1 MMNFI
6 GFALLAYKNSHVLV
20 GVGKIELGH
29 LLGLE
34 LSHLLGLELHE
45 FGIASVG
52 GKDAGRCHIIGN
64 LIESYFHGLVVK
76 GICRKGRALQCVL
89 RSHNCPGTGRL
100 FDNFCSF

>member
-1 MMNFI
+1 MNFI
-6 GFALLAYKNSHVLV
+6 GSALLAYKNSHVLV
-20 GVGKIELGH
+20 GVGKI
-29 LLGLE
+29 E